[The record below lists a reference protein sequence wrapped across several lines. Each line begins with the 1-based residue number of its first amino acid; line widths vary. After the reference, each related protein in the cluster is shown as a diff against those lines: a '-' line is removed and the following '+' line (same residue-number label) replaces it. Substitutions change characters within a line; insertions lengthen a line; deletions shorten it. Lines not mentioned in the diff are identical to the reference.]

1 MTKLITTFMTT
12 TVAAV
17 SLFLFGSIN
26 ADAATKTYTVKSG
39 DSVWAISQKFNL
51 SMATLEKT
59 NHIQHHALV
68 AGQTLTLSTTAKAKT
83 AKTTSTTSK
92 STTTTYTGANLKS
105 YVLDQMASR
114 TGVPAATWN
123 TIIQRESNW
132 QPNVRNTSSGAYG
145 LFQNMHISSGSV
157 EEQVDAAVSLYQAQ
171 GLAAWS
177 L

>member
-1 MTKLITTFMTT
+1 MTKLITTFLTT

-26 ADAATKTYTVKSG
+26 ADAATTYTVKAG
-39 DSVWAISQKFNL
+39 DSVWAISQKFNT
-51 SMATLEKT
+51 SMSALEKT

-68 AGQTLTLSTTAKAKT
+68 AGQQLTIGTPAAKAKT
-83 AKTTSTTSK
+83 SSSAQSPATAL
-92 STTTTYTGANLKS
+92 TGNALQKH
-105 YVLDQMASR
+105 VLHQMETR

-132 QPNVRNTSSGAYG
+132 QPNVKNSSTGAYG
-145 LFQNMHISSGSV
+145 LFQNMHISSGTV
-157 EEQVDAAVSLYQAQ
+157 DQQIDAAVSLYHAQ
-171 GLAAWS
+171 GLAAWA